1 LWISRRTLFAVFILF
16 GAAFASSSAPDNL
29 QRFLQLFDKIAYCVA
44 EQIAHDGAPDLGKRR
59 QRAPEEKFFSAV
71 WSRFCA
77 IPGRADFTEPVD
89 SLQAMALSYRLH
101 HCAMVY
107 QPLPGGRWFG
117 STPWQRTAGVFIE
130 VGARE
135 AKTRQVRFQNVWQES
150 VSDTV
155 AEKSLSRL
163 ENANLPFTIGRRE
176 KRQDGFNWLEAAL
189 ITTATG
195 VVVYLF
201 YSLRSR

>member
-1 LWISRRTLFAVFILF
+1 M
-16 GAAFASSSAPDNL
+16 
-29 QRFLQLFDKIAYCVA
+29 FLQLFDSIAYRVA
-44 EQIAHDGAPDLGKRR
+44 GQMTDNGVAIWVQAPASER
-59 QRAPEEKFFSAV
+59 PEEKFFF
-71 WSRFCA
+71 SRLVTILRDTLA
-77 IPGRADFTEPVD
+77 APIFTAPLQKAALEWPAD
-89 SLQAMALSYRLH
+89 SLQALALSYRLH
-101 HCAMVY
+101 RCAIIY
-107 QPLPGGRWFG
+107 QPLSSGRWFR
-117 STPWQRTAGVFIE
+117 STPWKRTAGVLLE
-130 VGARE
+130 VGAHE
-135 AKTRQVRFQNVWQES
+135 ANTRQVRFQKIWQES

-176 KRQDGFNWLEAAL
+176 KRKDGFNWLEAAL